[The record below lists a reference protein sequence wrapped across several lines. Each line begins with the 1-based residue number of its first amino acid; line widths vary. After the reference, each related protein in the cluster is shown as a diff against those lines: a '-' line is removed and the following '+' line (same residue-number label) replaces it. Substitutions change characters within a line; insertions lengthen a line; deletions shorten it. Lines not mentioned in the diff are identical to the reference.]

1 MTASLRS
8 KDFLAGLM
16 FVALGAFGLWLG
28 RDLEIGSS
36 AAMETGY
43 FPRMI
48 CLLLVGAGALVS
60 AIALAKPGEPVE
72 SWHWRPFIL
81 ISLSAIAF
89 AVLLKPL
96 GFVLAVL
103 VAVLLAGFARRAPR
117 LLPLVALACVL
128 VVVTAGLFV
137 FALRMPIPLWPTVL

>member
-1 MTASLRS
+1 MISSLQS

-28 RDLEIGSS
+28 RDLAVGTSD
-36 AAMETGY
+36 AMETGY

-48 CLLLVGAGALVS
+48 CLLLMGTGALVS
-60 AIALAKPGEPVE
+60 AVALVQPGEPAE
-72 SWHWRPFIL
+72 AWHWRPLIL
-81 ISLSAIAF
+81 ITLATVAF
-89 AVLLKPL
+89 AALLKPL

-103 VAVLLAGFARRAPR
+103 VAVLLSGFARRAPR
-117 LLPLVALACVL
+117 FVPLVALAVAL

-137 FALRMPIPLWPTVL
+137 FALRMPIPLWPSAL